1 MSVLRSVPIFTL
13 LIAFGAGSDSAPGQE
28 VEVAPPAPLKT
39 DGARAV
45 QDRDDA
51 PLLVTERWADGA
63 DLATIADLLATRAS
77 GTTALDLS
85 IESKG
90 SNYIKVYAGRAV
102 RYRIVGVLTDDAN
115 EGLALFGF
123 DLAFDGGP
131 LSPADAPTG
140 EPTPGCDHPMAN
152 FTIPWGITNPA
163 GFGGTVIG
171 DELIQVGGGQN
182 TINNTPDVAP
192 FPIGPVLTG
201 VAKPSACGPA
211 VLVTGT
217 LITPREPGT
226 YTLRLANPFANV
238 IREGETGEPFWA
250 AEAVDIGSVTELTI
264 TTYPLK
270 RLRSRYDSARD

>member
-1 MSVLRSVPIFTL
+1 MSLVRLVPIFT
-13 LIAFGAGSDSAPGQE
+13 IVVAFGAGSDSAPGQE
-28 VEVAPPAPLKT
+28 AESAPPAPLQT
-39 DGARAV
+39 DVNRAV
-45 QDRDDA
+45 QVRDDA
-51 PLLVTERWADGA
+51 PVPSIERWADGT
-63 DLATIADLLATRAS
+63 DLATIADLLAERAS

-90 SNYIKVYAGRAV
+90 SNSIAVYAGRPV
-102 RYRIVGVLTDDAN
+102 RYRIVGLLTDDAN

-131 LSPADAPTG
+131 LSPAGAPTG
-140 EPTPGCDHPMAN
+140 EPTPDCDHPMVN

-171 DELIQVGGGQN
+171 EQLVQVGGGQN

-201 VAKPSACGPA
+201 VAKRSACGPA
-211 VLVTGT
+211 DLVTGT
-217 LITPREPGT
+217 LITPRQPGT
-226 YTLRLANPFANV
+226 YTLTLANPFANV

-250 AEAVDIGSVTELTI
+250 TEAVNIASVTELTI
-264 TTYPLK
+264 TTHPLK
-270 RLRSRYDSARD
+270 LRRSRHDSPRD

>member
-1 MSVLRSVPIFTL
+1 MSLVRLVPMLTIL
-13 LIAFGAGSDSAPGQE
+13 VAFGAGSDSAPGQE
-28 VEVAPPAPLKT
+28 GEPAPPAPLQT
-39 DGARAV
+39 EVDRTA
-45 QDRDDA
+45 QDRGDA
-51 PLLVTERWADGA
+51 PVPAIERWADGA
-63 DLATIADLLATRAS
+63 DLATIADLLAERAG

-90 SNYIKVYAGRAV
+90 SNSIKVYAGRPV

-131 LSPADAPTG
+131 LSPANAPTG
-140 EPTPGCDHPMAN
+140 EPTPDCDHPMAN

-171 DELIQVGGGQN
+171 DQLVQVGGGQN

-226 YTLRLANPFANV
+226 YTLTLANPFANV
-238 IREGETGEPFWA
+238 ISSGETGEPFWA
-250 AEAVDIGSVTELTI
+250 TEAVNIRSVIELTI
-264 TTYPLK
+264 TTHSLK
-270 RLRSRYDSARD
+270 RLRSRYDSPRD